1 VPAQYAQRAWT
12 REEALVEL
20 VRGRLEGLG
29 PTTAAALAE
38 SLGVPR
44 SDIDIALLALEGE
57 GFAMR
62 GSFTPQAVETE
73 WCERRLLA
81 RINRYTV
88 KRLRQEIEPVGSADF
103 LRFLFDWQHVTPDE
117 RMEGPDAVAAVIS
130 QLEGFEA
137 AAAAWEAEILPARV
151 SSYEPAWLDDLC
163 LAGRVLWT
171 RLEAPKPTPD
181 RERGP
186 SPVRAT
192 PVTLLTRKNLPIWSA
207 LVKAGGAEDLH
218 LSARARTVAD
228 FLAAQGASFFD
239 DIVHALDLP
248 RTFVEEAL
256 GELVAAGLVNSDG
269 FSGLRALLLPS
280 SQRKPFGGGRRRR
293 TALLGVEDAGRWTMI
308 RRQPNVI
315 EAQQRSLPR
324 ETVEQIARALL
335 KRYGVVFWRLLAR
348 EAEWLPPWR
357 DLLMAYRRMETRGEI
372 RGGRF
377 VAGFS
382 GEQFAVPEA
391 VGVLRSVRGQD
402 KGGAL
407 VCVSGADP
415 LNLAGILVPGTKVA
429 ALYSNRVLFRDGVA
443 VAALVAGEAQYFVKL
458 SPEEAWEVKNILLRG
473 ATALPASAERES

>member
-1 VPAQYAQRAWT
+1 
-12 REEALVEL
+12 
-20 VRGRLEGLG
+20 
-29 PTTAAALAE
+29 
-38 SLGVPR
+38 
-44 SDIDIALLALEGE
+44 
-57 GFAMR
+57 
-62 GSFTPQAVETE
+62 
-73 WCERRLLA
+73 
-81 RINRYTV
+81 
-88 KRLRQEIEPVGSADF
+88 
-103 LRFLFDWQHVTPDE
+103 
-117 RMEGPDAVAAVIS
+117 VAAVIS

-171 RLEAPKPTPD
+171 RLEAPKPAPD

-186 SPVRAT
+186 SPVRGT

-207 LVKAGGAEDLH
+207 LVTAGGAEDLH
-218 LSARARTVAD
+218 LSSRARTVAD

-239 DIVHALDLP
+239 DLVQGLDLP

-256 GELVAAGLVNSDG
+256 GELVAVGLVNSDG

-280 SQRKPFGGGRRRR
+280 SHRKPFSGGRRRR
-293 TALLGVEDAGRWTMI
+293 TALLGVEDAGRWTLI
-308 RRQPNVI
+308 RRKPAAV
-315 EAQQRSLPR
+315 EAEQRGLPR

-348 EAEWLPPWR
+348 EAQWLPPWR

-382 GEQFAVPEA
+382 GEQFALPEA
-391 VGVLRSVRGQD
+391 VGVLRSVRGEE
-402 KGGAL
+402 KRGAQ

-415 LNLAGILVPGTKVA
+415 LNLAGILVPGSKVP

-443 VAALVAGEAQYFVKL
+443 VAALVGGEAQYFVKL
-458 SPEEAWEVKNILLRG
+458 SPEEAWEAKNILLRG
-473 ATALPASAERES
+473 AAALPASAERET

>member
-1 VPAQYAQRAWT
+1 
-12 REEALVEL
+12 
-20 VRGRLEGLG
+20 
-29 PTTAAALAE
+29 
-38 SLGVPR
+38 
-44 SDIDIALLALEGE
+44 
-57 GFAMR
+57 
-62 GSFTPQAVETE
+62 
-73 WCERRLLA
+73 
-81 RINRYTV
+81 
-88 KRLRQEIEPVGSADF
+88 
-103 LRFLFDWQHVTPDE
+103 
-117 RMEGPDAVAAVIS
+117 MEGPDAVAAVIS

-151 SSYEPAWLDDLC
+151 SGYEPAWLDDLC

-171 RLEAPKPTPD
+171 RLEAPKPAPD

-207 LVKAGGAEDLH
+207 LVKAGGTEDLQ

-228 FLAAQGASFFD
+228 FLTAQGASFFD
-239 DIVHALDLP
+239 DIVHGLDLP

-280 SQRKPFGGGRRRR
+280 SQRKPFAGGRRRR

-308 RRQPNVI
+308 RRQPSVS

-391 VGVLRSVRGQD
+391 VGVLRSVRGAGQGRRTRMRERCRPAEPRRHPGAWCEGTCPLQQSRVVPRRRRRRCAD
-402 KGGAL
+402 RRRGAVLRQAFPRGGVGSEEHSRARCHRAAASARL
-407 VCVSGADP
+407 DHPKRRGAEAQRTQRNRFD
-415 LNLAGILVPGTKVA
+415 TA
-429 ALYSNRVLFRDGVA
+429 AARRFRDV
-443 VAALVAGEAQYFVKL
+443 VR
-458 SPEEAWEVKNILLRG
+458 LLRRLQ
-473 ATALPASAERES
+473 LPRAPRASAVQQG